1 MYYYQMFKYVESINV
16 LMYYCIIDTP
26 VLPKSG

>member
-16 LMYYCIIDTP
+16 LMYYCINDTP